1 MSNTTNFYTYQRYN
15 EIFNCRQFSGHVRI
29 VDHLEGFLPAM
40 KNPILDHIQHHSL
53 GTVSISTE
61 YLFENQIIEHYPN
74 LKFYWKDTWVNN
86 SFQHYNT
93 HPTINFKNFICSFN
107 GSHHVSRRLL
117 VAILQKFGYFNPTH
131 CSKNFS
137 YTTDILDGHILD
149 LVDTQNR
156 FYRKFFISDDSE
168 EFFQKIY
175 SFGHARFNH
184 AKNIFNLETKLTE
197 SFIHIASESM
207 ATSYYPYVTE
217 KFLYSVITRGLFL
230 AYAHPGWH
238 EQVEKYYGFK
248 KYTKLFDYRFDAIQ
262 NPVERLVE
270 LMCMISKF
278 STLSTDEWRDLYLLE
293 QDTIEYNY
301 NHYFSGDYLKHLPV
315 YDQ

>member
-238 EQVEKYYGFK
+238 EQVEKY
-248 KYTKLFDYRFDAIQ
+248 
-262 NPVERLVE
+262 
-270 LMCMISKF
+270 
-278 STLSTDEWRDLYLLE
+278 
-293 QDTIEYNY
+293 
-301 NHYFSGDYLKHLPV
+301 
-315 YDQ
+315 